1 MAASHYAVRCRCTAA
16 AANLKSSVSPPP
28 PPPEITLMI
37 NHDSGVGERQ
47 TVLRHARHDN
57 AVAGQDKAGQTDS

>member
-16 AANLKSSVSPPP
+16 AANLKSSVS
-28 PPPEITLMI
+28 PPEITLMI